1 MDALK
6 NHSLQSNKMLPMSTT
21 IPREKA
27 HDNAVFVCFGCQKRG
42 NKIFAKINRTALQY
56 VVCES
61 KCLNIAL
68 ERLGLVGSE
77 EGGFRSPVNITVRE
91 SPTAFVNHTR
101 SPLLR
106 SPGSLSLD
114 KFPDNEHVEEDE
126 DPEGHRQIEQLARKR
141 LKMDE

>member
-1 MDALK
+1 
-6 NHSLQSNKMLPMSTT
+6 MLHMSTT

-27 HDNAVFVCFGCQKRG
+27 HDNDVFVCFGCQKRG

-68 ERLGLVGSE
+68 EKLGIVGRE

-101 SPLLR
+101 SPILR
-106 SPGSLSLD
+106 SPGSISLD
-114 KFPDNEHVEEDE
+114 KVDEASEEFSEDHP
-126 DPEGHRQIEQLARKR
+126 DPEGHKQIDKYSQFARKR
-141 LKMDE
+141 LKMDEE